1 MCAVSPWVLSALNH
15 GLRKDA
21 KMPSDG
27 ALPNALRI
35 DSLSIV
41 NPTSKAGVLPH
52 VALASSLCCLRGVSA
67 DQKTYSGLSQFQG
80 WSERYKFEIWCV
92 LLDVARVRRGERAV
106 RMNVLAFVDRLP
118 RACGRCQ
125 VPRTRVSGPVGALHS
140 TPVKHSEC
148 VNRSTLAC
156 AVHQDCRFGTF
167 VLGSLH
173 APKFTHV
180 A

>member
-1 MCAVSPWVLSALNH
+1 
-15 GLRKDA
+15 
-21 KMPSDG
+21 MPSDG

-148 VNRSTLAC
+148 VSRSTLAC

-173 APKFTHV
+173 TPNFMHV

>member
-1 MCAVSPWVLSALNH
+1 MHLTTNTSTFWSMSSSSMR
-15 GLRKDA
+15 LRDY
-21 KMPSDG
+21 M
-27 ALPNALRI
+27 
-35 DSLSIV
+35 
-41 NPTSKAGVLPH
+41 
-52 VALASSLCCLRGVSA
+52 
-67 DQKTYSGLSQFQG
+67 
-80 WSERYKFEIWCV
+80 
-92 LLDVARVRRGERAV
+92 
-106 RMNVLAFVDRLP
+106 FVDRLP
-118 RACGRCQ
+118 RAHGRCQ